1 MKKRM
6 SIILCGAVAFSFV
19 GCGKKAELNPEDT
32 TLIKSDG
39 RPGFS
44 GPGGTGGED
53 IFAAGG
59 EGIDAGFG
67 GEDVLAPLDAG
78 FAGFADVANVDTPF
92 EPVYFGFD
100 QYSVGSAE
108 RTKLQQVAEYLQ
120 INGDARIL
128 IEGHCDWKGTPAYNK
143 SLGDRRATSVKNYL
157 VDMGGDPARIEVL
170 SLGDEQATPNADSL
184 QAGMERKARILV
196 LKDS

>member
-1 MKKRM
+1 MKKWM
-6 SIILCGAVAFSFV
+6 SIILCAAAFSFV

-44 GPGGTGGED
+44 GAGGTGDAD

-59 EGIDAGFG
+59 EGIDAGFDD
-67 GEDVLAPLDAG
+67 EDALAPLDSG
-78 FAGFADVANVDTPF
+78 FAGFANAGNVETPF

-100 QYSVGSAE
+100 QYSVASAE
-108 RTKLQQVAEYLQ
+108 RTKLQQVAEFLQ

-143 SLGDRRATSVKNYL
+143 ALGDRRATSVKNYL
-157 VDMGGDPARIEVL
+157 VDMGGDPSRIEVL
-170 SLGDEQATPNADSL
+170 SMGDEQATPNADTAR
-184 QAGMERKARILV
+184 AGMERKARILV